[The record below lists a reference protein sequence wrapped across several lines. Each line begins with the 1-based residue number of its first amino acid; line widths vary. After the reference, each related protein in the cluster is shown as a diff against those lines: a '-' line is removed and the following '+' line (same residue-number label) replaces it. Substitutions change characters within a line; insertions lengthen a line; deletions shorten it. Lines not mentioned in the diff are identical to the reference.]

1 MPEGQERPALELR
14 LVHADQR
21 YVVVDKP
28 AGLLSVPGRG
38 EDKADCAVARVREL
52 FPEATGPMV
61 VHRLDMDTSGLLV
74 IALDASAQRDLS
86 VQFQDRL
93 TRKAYIALVAGEV
106 DRDEGYVDL
115 PLRVDWPNRPRQIVC
130 LDEGRPAQTEYRVIK
145 REQHRTRLELVP
157 VTGRTHQLRVHCAD
171 PRGLG
176 RPILGDRLY
185 AEGPARDDFPRLM
198 LHAARLSIRPPGSK
212 RLVDFESEV
221 PF

>member
-1 MPEGQERPALELR
+1 MPEGQAKPALELR

-74 IALDASAQRDLS
+74 IALDAGAQRDLS

-106 DRDEGYVDL
+106 ARDEGYVDL

-130 LDEGRPAQTEYRVIK
+130 MDEGRPAQTEYRVLR
-145 REQHRTRLELVP
+145 REQGQTRLELVP
-157 VTGRTHQLRVHCAD
+157 ITGRTHQLRVHCAD
-171 PRGLG
+171 LRGLG

-185 AEGPARDDFPRLM
+185 AEGPARDDHPRLM